1 MRIAFLNWR
10 DTANPEGGGSEVYV
24 EEIAARLVE
33 RGHVVTVVCAAHDR
47 APSQDVRRGIRF
59 IRRGSKLTVY
69 SEARRL
75 LRRGALGPVDVVVDV
90 QNGIPFLSPWT
101 GPTPVV
107 VLVHHVHREQWPVV
121 YDPLRSRIGWWVES
135 MLAPWVYRDCRY
147 VAVSTATSQELTRL
161 GVDPGRISVI
171 RNGTPESADGMG
183 HRPDPEPRIL
193 VLGRLVPHKRVEHVL
208 EAAAILRDRWPGLR
222 VAIVGDGW
230 WAPSLHE
237 RARELQVED
246 IVEFAGHVSEER
258 KSQEIS
264 RAWLLALPSLKEG
277 WGLVVM
283 EAASAG
289 VPTVAYRSAGGVTES
304 IADGETG
311 ILVDGDAGAFAA
323 ALDALLR
330 DDRRR
335 EAMGNRARVRA
346 RSFTWEEAVD
356 QFEDVLASAYE
367 DARAAPPASGGPIS
381 WWSRRRR
388 TARPRSAGPPS
399 ARR

>member
-33 RGHVVTVVCAAHDR
+33 RGHVVTIVCAAHDR
-47 APSQDVRRGIRF
+47 APAQDIRRGIRF

-101 GPTPVV
+101 GTTPVV
-107 VLVHHVHREQWPVV
+107 ALVHHVHREQWPVV

-135 MLAPWVYRDCRY
+135 TLAPWVYRRCRY
-147 VAVSTATSQELTRL
+147 VAVSTATRQELTRL
-161 GVDPGRISVI
+161 GIDPARISVI
-171 RNGTPESADGMG
+171 RNGTPESSFGMG

-208 EAAAILRDRWPGLR
+208 EAAAALRDRWTGLR

-230 WAPSLHE
+230 WAPSLHD
-237 RARELQVED
+237 RARELMVDD
-246 IVEFAGHVSEER
+246 IVEFTGHVTDER
-258 KSQEIS
+258 KSEEIF

-289 VPTVAYRSAGGVTES
+289 VPAVAYRSAGGVTES
-304 IADGETG
+304 IVDGETG
-311 ILVDGDAGAFAA
+311 VLVDGGVSEFTS

-330 DDRRR
+330 DNEGRR
-335 EAMGNRARVRA
+335 AMGERARM
-346 RSFTWEEAVD
+346 RSQQFTWEQSVD
-356 QFEDVLASAYE
+356 QFERVLEEALAEGS
-367 DARAAPPASGGPIS
+367 RVS

-388 TARPRSAGPPS
+388 TARPRSAEPRS

>member
-47 APSQDVRRGIRF
+47 APAQDLRRGIRF

-69 SEARRL
+69 SEARSL

-135 MLAPWVYRDCRY
+135 VLAPWVYRDCGY
-147 VAVSTATSQELTRL
+147 VAVSTATRRELIRL
-161 GVDPGRISVI
+161 GIDPARISVI
-171 RNGTPESADGMG
+171 RNGTPESAVAMG
-183 HRPDPEPRIL
+183 HLPDPAPRIL

-208 EAAAILRDRWPGLR
+208 EAAALLRGRWPDLR
-222 VAIVGDGW
+222 VSIVGDGW
-230 WAPSLHE
+230 WAPSLLE
-237 RARELQVED
+237 RARELKVED
-246 IVEFAGHVSEER
+246 LVEFAGHVSEER
-258 KSQEIS
+258 KSEEIS

-289 VPTVAYRSAGGVTES
+289 VPAVAYRSAGGVAES
-304 IADGETG
+304 IVDGETG
-311 ILVDGDAGAFAA
+311 VLVDGGVREFTS

-330 DDRRR
+330 DNEGRR
-335 EAMGNRARVRA
+335 AMGERARVR
-346 RSFTWEEAVD
+346 SQQFTWEQSVD
-356 QFEDVLASAYE
+356 QFERVLEEAL
-367 DARAAPPASGGPIS
+367 AAGSRVS
-381 WWSRRRR
+381 WWTRTRR
-388 TARPRSAGPPS
+388 TAHPRSAGPPS

>member
-47 APSQDVRRGIRF
+47 APAQDSKRGIRF
-59 IRRGSKLTVY
+59 VRRGTKLTVY
-69 SEARRL
+69 AEARRL

-101 GPTPVV
+101 GPAPVV

-121 YDPLRSRIGWWVES
+121 YDPVRSRIGWWVES
-135 MLAPWVYRDCRY
+135 RVAPWAYRHCRY
-147 VAVSTATSQELTRL
+147 IAVSTATREELARL
-161 GVDPGRISVI
+161 GVDRGRISVI
-171 RNGTPESADGMG
+171 RNGTPVGPGVPHA
-183 HRPDPEPRIL
+183 PDPEPRVL

-208 EAAAILRDRWPGLR
+208 EAAAWLRDAWPGLR
-222 VAIVGDGW
+222 VAVVGDGW
-230 WAPSLHE
+230 WADSLHE
-237 RARELQVED
+237 RARELRVDD
-246 IVEFAGHVSEER
+246 IVEFAGHVSDEEKLR
-258 KSQEIS
+258 EIS
-264 RAWLLALPSLKEG
+264 RSWVLGLPSLKEG

-283 EAASAG
+283 EAASVG
-289 VPTVAYRSAGGVTES
+289 VPAIAYRSAGGVTES
-304 IADGETG
+304 IVDGETG
-311 ILVDGDAGAFAA
+311 VLVDGGVHEFTS

-330 DDRRR
+330 DDEGRR
-335 EAMGNRARVRA
+335 AMGERARA
-346 RSFTWEEAVD
+346 RSQQFTWEQSVD
-356 QFEDVLASAYE
+356 QFERVLEEAWAEGS
-367 DARAAPPASGGPIS
+367 RLS

-388 TARPRSAGPPS
+388 TAHPRSAEPPS